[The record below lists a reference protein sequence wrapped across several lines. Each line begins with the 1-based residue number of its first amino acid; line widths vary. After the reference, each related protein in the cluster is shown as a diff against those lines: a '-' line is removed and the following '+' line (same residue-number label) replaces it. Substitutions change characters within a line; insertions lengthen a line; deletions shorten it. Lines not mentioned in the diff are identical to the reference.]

1 MKYFSEHSIQSLHT
15 LDLDLLPD
23 LDLAVPESESD
34 KDLDLER
41 LTDLALDLDSSLFY
55 KNPC

>member
-1 MKYFSEHSIQSLHT
+1 MRYFSEHSIQPLHT

-41 LTDLALDLDSSLFY
+41 LADLALDLDSSLFY
-55 KNPC
+55 KNR